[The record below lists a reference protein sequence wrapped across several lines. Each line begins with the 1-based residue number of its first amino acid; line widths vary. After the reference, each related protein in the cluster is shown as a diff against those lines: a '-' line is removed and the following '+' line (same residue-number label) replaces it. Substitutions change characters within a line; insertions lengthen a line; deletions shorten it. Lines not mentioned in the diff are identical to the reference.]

1 MEVIKII
8 RNAYKVMNAVDK
20 PFTKFGKLRE
30 TRERL
35 GLKVQRR
42 CFNCGH
48 KFNDDEDIYLAM
60 FRGTL
65 NHFLCKNCN
74 DKALE
79 DLKKEASHEEAR

>member
-1 MEVIKII
+1 MKVVKITKRIYEVLH
-8 RNAYKVMNAVDK
+8 AVDK
-20 PFTKFGKLRE
+20 SFTKFGNFRE

-48 KFNDDEDIYLAM
+48 KFKDDEDIYLAM

-65 NHFLCKNCN
+65 NHFLCRNCN
-74 DKALE
+74 DKALV
-79 DLKKEASHEEAR
+79 DLGKEEAE